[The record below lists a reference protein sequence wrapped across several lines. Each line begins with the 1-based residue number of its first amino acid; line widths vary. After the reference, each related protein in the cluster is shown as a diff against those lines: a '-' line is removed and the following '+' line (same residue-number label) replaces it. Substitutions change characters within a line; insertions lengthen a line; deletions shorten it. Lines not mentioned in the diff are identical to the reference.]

1 MPLNSGFIS
10 DHVHIMYYTWSITVL
25 LQLPEHTYTDLVLY
39 CMSLYSRQWKT
50 FKPILEKKKN
60 NQNYQLKMIKFSYCF
75 QVQFP
80 EHFC

>member
-50 FKPILEKKKN
+50 FKPILEKKKIIIRIIN
-60 NQNYQLKMIKFSYCF
+60 LK
-75 QVQFP
+75 
-80 EHFC
+80 